1 MADRNGNSDDNFMRP
16 KMGQTFITLPVTF
29 DYSGGRNESD
39 KTRIAW
45 TVILGVVGLIVC
57 LGILFNKEGFF
68 LTNIIVTCI
77 VFWGI
82 LLFIRKIL
90 WKENK
95 MKKEFLENQENDYER
110 STNDFFGIF
119 AIQEVYP
126 YVCRFRNGKSG
137 VFIRLNKDVIL
148 GKYSESE
155 FEHYEAIGDAY
166 NLAGAGKVQL
176 CHIDYMDNVGT
187 DERLEQSFV
196 DLSSVKQSALKD
208 VLTDIFTYQQEQMME
223 RVTTFDTY
231 LFLWTGSDINA
242 WNTIQNILSC
252 FLDANYR
259 SYHALDADDIREL
272 CRVLYNL
279 HDFSVIQAMSNAF
292 AVESYNGVNAIKLI
306 NEDGSEEILGKT
318 REQLDEERKLRIKE
332 EEARKQEIKRRKSS
346 KGKKKKEAEEDKD
359 DVFNIFDD

>member
-1 MADRNGNSDDNFMRP
+1 MAERNEDDVNFMRP

-29 DYSGGRNESD
+29 DYSGGRGESD

-45 TVILGVVGLIVC
+45 SVIISVVGIIVC

-68 LTNIIVTCI
+68 LTNIFVACI
-77 VFWGI
+77 VFYGI
-82 LLFIRKIL
+82 LLFLRKVM
-90 WKENK
+90 WKEGK
-95 MKKEFLENQENDYER
+95 IKKEYLENKENDYER
-110 STNDFFGIF
+110 STKDFFGIF
-119 AIQEVYP
+119 AIGEVYP

-137 VFIRLNKDVIL
+137 MFIRLNKDVIL

-196 DLSSVKQSALKD
+196 DLSTLKQSALKD

-223 RVTTFDTY
+223 RVTTFDVY
-231 LFLWTGSDINA
+231 LFLWNGSDINA
-242 WNTIQNILSC
+242 WNTIQSILSC

-259 SYHALDADDIREL
+259 SYHVLDTNDIREL
-272 CRVLYNL
+272 CRVLNNL
-279 HDFSVIQAMSNAF
+279 HDFSVVQAMLNAF
-292 AVESYNGVNAIKLI
+292 VTSTYNGVNAIKLI
-306 NEDGSEEILGKT
+306 KADGTEEVLGKT
-318 REQLDEERKLRIKE
+318 FEQKEEERKLKIQE
-332 EEARKQEIKRRKSS
+332 EEARKQELKRRKSS
-346 KGKKKKEAEEDKD
+346 GGKKKKKKGKD
-359 DVFNIFDD
+359 DDDQIFNIFDD